1 MSIFILITLIALVT
15 VFSVDVRQKRRDFLQ
30 QKSAQKN
37 DF

>member
-30 QKSAQKN
+30 QKNAQKN